1 MNWVQFMLGVCHRYG
16 YGTAQ
21 DDIKARECGTPNQ
34 VHRKTA
40 LPLSCLGG
48 CCQNKT
54 KAVEL
59 FEKSARLGYGGAM
72 YLLGTC
78 CKHGRGVTTD
88 ATQSQEWLA
97 KAVVQRHQ
105 QMLRTNLF
113 FPPKKTPTMVL
124 FLCFGSV

>member
-1 MNWVQFMLGVCHRYG
+1 MWYAKSSAQENSLALELFGWLLCDRGVL
-16 YGTAQ
+16 
-21 DDIKARECGTPNQ
+21 
-34 VHRKTA
+34 KT
-40 LPLSCLGG
+40 
-48 CCQNKT
+48 KT

-113 FPPKKTPTMVL
+113 FSPKKTPTMVL
-124 FLCFGSV
+124 FICFGSV